1 MMNVLRTQKD
11 VVNEI
16 YGRFLREFMDL
27 FIMVKMREAKSSGYD
42 IMTHFH
48 HRYDLLVSPGT
59 VYSVLYSLER
69 EGLIKA
75 DDMGGK
81 RIYSLTGKGEAIVK
95 TISESGKVLEGLFSN
110 LLRNSRLP
118 HSETLQENCTV

>member
-1 MMNVLRTQKD
+1 MNVLHAQKD

-27 FIMVKMREAKSSGYD
+27 LIMVKMREAKSSGYD
-42 IMTHFH
+42 IMSHFH

-59 VYSVLYSLER
+59 VYSVLYSMER

-75 DDMGGK
+75 DGIDGK
-81 RIYSLTGKGEAIVK
+81 RIYSLTEKGEATVK

-110 LLRNSRLP
+110 LLRNNKLP
-118 HSETLQENCTV
+118 QVET